1 MKERPAEPGGEGTA
15 NMSYADNPRPVR
27 KQSEDTIERVDR
39 ATCPHTYSLGLG
51 HRFCRRCGRPIS
63 PEAK

>member
-1 MKERPAEPGGEGTA
+1 MA
-15 NMSYADNPRPVR
+15 YAADPRPVR
-27 KQSEDTIERVDR
+27 TQSEDTIERVDR
-39 ATCPHTYSLGLG
+39 ATCPHTYSLSLG